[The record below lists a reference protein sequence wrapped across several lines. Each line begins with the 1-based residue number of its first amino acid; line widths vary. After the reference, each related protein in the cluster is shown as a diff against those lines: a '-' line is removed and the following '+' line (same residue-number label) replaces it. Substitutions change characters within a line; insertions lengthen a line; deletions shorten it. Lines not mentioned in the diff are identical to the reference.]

1 MYKGKQITVSIPAL
15 NEEEN
20 ISKVLTGLP
29 DIVDNVIVINDGS
42 TDRTQEIAEQHD
54 AIVVNHKVNKGVG
67 AAFHSAV
74 KKALEIGTDI
84 LVTIDADGQ
93 FNSNDIVKLA
103 APIAESTADFV
114 TASRFK
120 DKTLYPIMPKS
131 KFWGNLMMSRLI
143 SKLTKQRFYD
153 VSCGFR
159 AYNKEALLRLNLFGQ
174 FTYTQEVFIDLAFKK
189 MVIEEVPSK
198 VRGVREIGKSRVA
211 SNLFRYG
218 IQTFKIIIRTYRDY
232 KPFTLFGI
240 LGLISLVIGLGFVGF
255 LFTHFIQTGEFTPYK
270 WTGFTGGFF
279 VGISLIFFLLGF
291 ILDMFTRM
299 RMNQEELLYQHKKNR
314 YNG

>member
-1 MYKGKQITVSIPAL
+1 MYKGKKITVSIPAL

-20 ISKVLTGLP
+20 IGKVIKGLP
-29 DIVDNVIVINDGS
+29 DIVDMVIVINDGS
-42 TDRTQEIAEQHD
+42 VDRTAQIAED
-54 AIVVNHKVNKGVG
+54 LGAIVVNHLTNKGVG

-74 KKALEIGTDI
+74 KKALELNTDI

-93 FNSNDIVKLA
+93 FNSDDIPKLV
-103 APIAESTADFV
+103 APIAESSADFV

-120 DKTLYPIMPKS
+120 DPSLFPIMPKS
-131 KFWGNLMMSRLI
+131 KFWGNLMMSKLI
-143 SKLTKQRFYD
+143 SKLTRQKFYD

-174 FTYTQEVFIDLAFKK
+174 FTYTQETFIDLAFKK
-189 MVIEEVPSK
+189 MVIVEVPSQ

-240 LGLISLVIGLGFVGF
+240 LGLIALFIGLAFSGF
-255 LFTHFIQTGEFTPYK
+255 LFIHFFQTGEFTPYK
-270 WTGFTGGFF
+270 WTGFIGGFF
-279 VGISLIFFLLGF
+279 VGISLVFLLLGF

-299 RMNQEELLYQHKKNR
+299 RMNQEELLYQNKKKQ
-314 YNG
+314 YEA